1 MAKKVKTRKRTI
13 TSNKKTKKNES
24 KISDL
29 EINKCNDFCS
39 TSYLQ
44 KFRTQF
50 RKTFKTNPYLIKPK
64 TDAEIDKLLK
74 NVNMGDQINLCKKN
88 FCTPNCKGLLNN
100 KKARYVCPSCEKKFP
115 KIKKEGAINYCS
127 YDTNI

>member
-13 TSNKKTKKNES
+13 TSNKKIKKNES

-44 KFRTQF
+44 KFR
-50 RKTFKTNPYLIKPK
+50 KTFKTNSSYLIKPK

-88 FCTPNCKGLLNN
+88 FCTPNCTGIYTN

-127 YDTNI
+127 YNTNI